1 MAAAA
6 ANVNA
11 RRKNRKL
18 SDLPDNFV
26 ECRRGHNWVRQSDTR
41 IVWSRKQPVQH
52 RENWTCSR
60 CDATRWQE
68 LVSLT
73 GEILRSGGT
82 RDDDYGIG
90 YRAHPADVRAEAFRR
105 RWAANQYRPEPKR
118 KKA

>member
-6 ANVNA
+6 AA

-18 SDLPDNFV
+18 SDLPDNFI
-26 ECRRGHNWVRQSDTR
+26 ECRRTHNWVRQSDTH
-41 IVWSRKQPVQH
+41 IVWSRRQPVQH
-52 RENWTCSR
+52 RENWTCPR

-68 LVSLT
+68 MASLT

-105 RWAANQYRPEPKR
+105 RWAANKYRPEPKR